1 MLPWVLSIRANEN
14 AHILRVGVSNDVTAT
29 QSFQPSWDGLG
40 MDERKSIISN
50 KVAVIL
56 SYVWQVIAQ
65 VMTSCI

>member
-56 SYVWQVIAQ
+56 S
-65 VMTSCI
+65 